1 MIVFAIIVFCIIC
14 LVAFYRETGKNE
26 KQADVK
32 IADFSKTKPEKPMT
46 AVQPLNT
53 ASTET
58 KASSPIIEKKENTG
72 VPLPSAPKPTM
83 EKRQMTPLMIE
94 NERIKEGILDNM
106 ENGVRYTIADMLIT
120 FDCFPEAMTPNRLS
134 ALLSQLG
141 PRGTQQIERTEQDGK
156 AYFSLPSDKAP
167 AGMKVST
174 TAKSEE
180 PVGTDNDKPV
190 NTPALTPHQL
200 ENQSI
205 KKGIIYNME
214 EGVMYAIADMLI
226 TFDCF
231 PEAMSA
237 NRLSALLSQLG
248 PYGTQQVERTE
259 EKGKAY
265 FTLSPK
271 GIQEKTMISQDYRV
285 NIGTYSSSSA
295 HLSSRLSTGT
305 TSGYSGSY
313 NYQSGGTGKK
323 KQKRE
328 YFTDWDGKKYYYD
341 KNGNKTYK
349 RETVYYT
356 DWDGRKYYYDKNGV
370 KKYKQERTYYKDW
383 DGREYYYDK
392 NGEKKYRGERK
403 KKEEDYYDDPF
414 NDPRHYNNFQNG
426 PTDHGT
432 FIGNCKICG
441 TTWEFKSYKVIPRPY
456 PHATCPNCHNW
467 VAVF

>member
-1 MIVFAIIVFCIIC
+1 MLLFCIVI
-14 LVAFYRETGKNE
+14 LFSVAAVVFLNRKGKNSAE
-26 KQADVK
+26 
-32 IADFSKTKPEKPMT
+32 ST
-46 AVQPLNT
+46 AI
-53 ASTET
+53 
-58 KASSPIIEKKENTG
+58 ASSHSVAMCQDEVKREAAASQIKFEPPSQSPMANNSEITDAVNQFGRYNTSNSR
-72 VPLPSAPKPTM
+72 L
-83 EKRQMTPLMIE
+83 TPHQLE
-94 NERIKEGILDNM
+94 NERIKDGILDNM
-106 ENGVRYTIADMLIT
+106 EVGVRYTIADMLIT
-120 FDCFPEAMTPNRLS
+120 FDCFPETMTPNRLS

-141 PRGTQQIERTEQDGK
+141 LRGSQQIERTEQDGK
-156 AYFSLPSDKAP
+156 AYFSLSSNSTP
-167 AGMKVST
+167 AAVTASTVS
-174 TAKSEE
+174 KSEE
-180 PVGTDNDKPV
+180 TAGTESDKPA
-190 NTPALTPHQL
+190 NASALTPHQL

-205 KKGIIYNME
+205 TAGILYNME
-214 EGVMYAIADMLI
+214 DGVRYTIADMLI

-231 PEAMSA
+231 PETMTP

-271 GIQEKTMISQDYRV
+271 GIQEKATISSDYREH
-285 NIGTYSSSSA
+285 IGTYGSSPARSASS
-295 HLSSRLSTGT
+295 LNTRT
-305 TSGYSGSY
+305 TSSYSGRY
-313 NYQSGGTGKK
+313 NYQSGGTGKE

-341 KNGNKTYK
+341 KNGNKKYK

-383 DGREYYYDK
+383 DGREYYFDK

-403 KKEEDYYDDPF
+403 KKEDFYDDPL
-414 NDPRHYNNFQNG
+414 NEPVHYNNFMNG

-432 FIGNCKICG
+432 FIGNCTICG
-441 TTWEFKSYKVIPRPY
+441 TTWEFQSSRVIPRPY
-456 PHATCPNCHNW
+456 PHATCPKCRNW